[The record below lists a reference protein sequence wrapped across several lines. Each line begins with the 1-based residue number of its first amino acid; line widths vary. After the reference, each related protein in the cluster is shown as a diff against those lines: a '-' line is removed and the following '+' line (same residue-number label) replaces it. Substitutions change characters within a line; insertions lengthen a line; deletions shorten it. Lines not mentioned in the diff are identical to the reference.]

1 MEGDVLVLVQPFLH
15 VWSCV
20 GGEVVQYNVNGFSGM
35 RLNSPLQEVK
45 KISPVPG
52 LLALAE
58 DFPGVH
64 VERGEQI
71 GGAVPHVV
79 VRLLRRLAKVEGQR
93 RLGSVQRLDLCLL
106 VDAEYDGATRR
117 VQVQADYVGDF
128 LGERGIPG

>member
-1 MEGDVLVLVQPFLH
+1 MERDVLVFVQPLLH
-15 VWSCV
+15 IWSCV
-20 GGEVVQYNVNGFSGM
+20 GGQVVQYDVNGFSGM
-35 RLNSPLQEVK
+35 RLYSSLQEVK
-45 KISPVPG
+45 KVLPVPG

-79 VRLLRRLAKVEGQR
+79 VRLLRRFAKFEGQR
-93 RLGSVQRLDLCLL
+93 RLGSVQRLDLRLL
-106 VDAEYDGATRR
+106 VDAEHDGATRR
-117 VQVQADYVGDF
+117 VQVQADNVGDF